1 MKDPNIIAGYPVVRG
16 DDGQLYYLAYTDHG
30 QPYGWP
36 VSYIDH
42 LRHHHAHHAHAGR
55 ASHPVHHHHATH
67 HGAIALAHRRTI
79 QPEPHHAANAQPVV
93 ASGNGSHPLQ
103 IAAAASE
110 SAGESSLSGKLE
122 AFEKRHLR
130 LILGLQ
136 GGLDLAA
143 GPATVATSVTIALA
157 LAPETG
163 GLSLLLAAGALVY
176 GITRGS
182 VQTAAGATELIAAAD
197 GKKEEM
203 ESVKEGMEQ
212 VKTLTS
218 ISGFL
223 ILSTQQVRHGTITKS
238 DWTRAGYASDAETL
252 ITGRGVDRAF
262 EEASETVRI
271 SSKVA
276 TALKW
281 GGRADKT
288 DQIHADSKDTLSA
301 AHWAASYIE
310 QQNRD
315 RKRKLQQQTPAPPP
329 IPKKGGN

>member
-1 MKDPNIIAGYPVVRG
+1 MNDPNIIAGYPVVCG
-16 DDGQLYYLAYTDHG
+16 DDGQLYYVAYTSHG
-30 QPYGWP
+30 QRYGWL

-42 LRHHHAHHAHAGR
+42 LRHHHAHARR
-55 ASHPVHHHHATH
+55 ASHPAHHHASHHSTH
-67 HGAIALAHRRTI
+67 HGVVALSHRRTI
-79 QPEPHHAANAQPVV
+79 IPKPHHAANAQPVMV
-93 ASGNGSHPLQ
+93 AGNSSHPLQ
-103 IAAAASE
+103 TAAVASE
-110 SAGESSLSGKLE
+110 PNGESSLSGKLE

-143 GPATVATSVTIALA
+143 GPATVATSMTIALA

-182 VQTAAGATELIAAAD
+182 IQTAAGATELIATAS
-197 GKKEEM
+197 GNKEEM

-223 ILSTQQVRHGTITKS
+223 ILTTQQVRQGTITKS
-238 DWTRAGYASDAETL
+238 DWTHAGYASDAETL

-271 SSKVA
+271 SSKIA

-329 IPKKGGN
+329 SPKKGGN